1 MKNSILAFGAIAF
14 ISGIALTSCNNSGQ
28 STTSS
33 ETTTTSD
40 TVRTTADK
48 EDTLYIAEMQAYK
61 IQTDDSI
68 AANQQSINDFNA
80 RVANDKSTD
89 REEYRKKMNE
99 LEVKNTDMK
108 KRLDDYKA
116 EGKSKWTEFKN
127 SFNHDM
133 AELGRSIK
141 DLKNKIS

>member
-14 ISGIALTSCNNSGQ
+14 ISGVTLISCNNSGQ

-33 ETTTTSD
+33 ETTTSD
-40 TVRTTADK
+40 TVRTTVDK
-48 EDTLYIAEMQAYK
+48 DTLYITEMEAYK
-61 IQTDDSI
+61 KQSDDSI

-80 RVANDKSTD
+80 RVANDKSVD

-116 EGKSKWTEFKN
+116 EGKSKWTKFKD